1 VTDFG
6 TTFEQFLLW
15 ERASRDTLEVKRT
28 YVDMAGDLVAG
39 LVLSQIVYWHLPN
52 REGKARLR
60 VEREGE
66 LWLAKARAEW
76 WDECRISPKQAD
88 RALDV
93 LQARGLIE
101 VRLFKFGPAPT
112 KHIRIRR
119 DGFLHAWKAQL
130 VTNGEGPEHARHIEP
145 EMPEVS
151 RSILT
156 KGENPIRPK
165 GEMDFPEKARSLTE
179 TTTEI
184 TTAAP
189 ASDSA
194 HGESSTAAA
203 ALIGELVSHGVSRSA
218 ARRLARGKPE
228 VCRRCLE
235 YLPYAIVK
243 TTKGT
248 WLANAIEHEFG
259 PPEAYEKA
267 MAQRARE
274 EQARKRALRQ
284 NACKARQE
292 ARSDRKAARLRERYR
307 QMEKEKGEAYRA
319 FAEHL
324 ERQRARAAQFAGH
337 LSEAGRQ
344 QYLAAFDT
352 TERRLEIFEDW
363 LGRCPSPE
371 HPLASPGP
379 GDPTRQAGVGTE
391 PLKA

>member
-1 VTDFG
+1 
-6 TTFEQFLLW
+6 
-15 ERASRDTLEVKRT
+15 
-28 YVDMAGDLVAG
+28 M
-39 LVLSQIVYWHLPN
+39 
-52 REGKARLR
+52 
-60 VEREGE
+60 
-66 LWLAKARAEW
+66 WLAKARAEW

-184 TTAAP
+184 TTAAAP
-189 ASDSA
+189 ANDSA
-194 HGESSTAAA
+194 HGDSSAAA
-203 ALIGELVSHGVSRSA
+203 AVLIAQLVSHGVSRTA

-243 TTKGT
+243 TTKGA

-259 PPEAYEKA
+259 PPEAFEKA
-267 MAQRARE
+267 VAQRARE
-274 EQARKRALRQ
+274 DHARKQGLGE
-284 NACKARQE
+284 NARKARQE
-292 ARSDRKAARLRERYR
+292 ARSNKKAARLRERYS
-307 QMEKEKGEAYRA
+307 QMEKEQGEAYRA
-319 FAEHL
+319 FTEHL

-363 LGRCPSPE
+363 LGRRPSPE
-371 HPLASPGP
+371 HPLASPGLR
-379 GDPTRQAGVGTE
+379 GPTSQAEVGTE